1 MGGRP
6 GGIKRP
12 GGRDE
17 TAPGRVLRTDV
28 PAATVPRGA
37 FRAPQSMTLLYQW
50 LQRAAKVQGNNKA
63 LVYRDNY
70 LSWRGLLHR
79 VDRRAQEFKAMG
91 IKDGAW
97 VGLML
102 GNVPDFVILALALS
116 KLDAAVV
123 PIDPTTGARELELM
137 LTAAPLRALVTR
149 PRGSEGSI
157 TASGQTAPPPTQ
169 PATRPRASR
178 TTVPP
183 GTAATLAAPPG
194 AAASTGIPGVPGDAA
209 EVRRRLQGTLLTC
222 SVFKRTTPDVDVD
235 PVAILFT
242 ADSLGDPKAV
252 LRSEKNTT
260 AAVEHAA
267 SALDLTAESKILVA
281 VPLFHAYGWDLG
293 LLPTLKLG
301 ATMFLEEELSARRVG
316 KLIREHNVDV
326 LPGTPQ
332 MYAELSRLP
341 TAKKLDVEPT
351 RYLAAGSRLDEVVAN
366 DFHDKYGVRLMS
378 CYHSTEAATVAIDL
392 TGKNPTSVGKV
403 LDSVEVRV
411 TGTDGKPTTGKEGLL
426 WVRSKAL
433 SPVSLGPYDPDHGH
447 KNGAGSKK
455 DAKAKAALPAIGAVD
470 KQGWFRTGD
479 LGKLDKNG
487 RLFLTGREDDVVKVE
502 GKRVALGEVEGCL
515 ESFPKIKQAQ
525 AMVVTDP
532 LAGAMV
538 IARVVAK
545 TQCGAEEIIDH
556 CARNLAPYKV
566 PRRIEFCE
574 SI

>member
-1 MGGRP
+1 
-6 GGIKRP
+6 
-12 GGRDE
+12 
-17 TAPGRVLRTDV
+17 
-28 PAATVPRGA
+28 
-37 FRAPQSMTLLYQW
+37 MTLLYQW
-50 LQRAAKVQGNNKA
+50 LQRAARVQGNNKA

-157 TASGQTAPPPTQ
+157 TASGQTTPPPPT
-169 PATRPRASR
+169 PTPRSRGNR

-183 GTAATLAAPPG
+183 GAAGGAI
-194 AAASTGIPGVPGDAA
+194 AAAAQAALGTPGIDAGA

-222 SVFKRTTPDVDVD
+222 SVFKRDTPDVDVD
-235 PVAILFT
+235 PIAILFT

-252 LRSEKNTT
+252 LRSDKNSI
-260 AAVEHAA
+260 AAVDHAIA
-267 SALDLTAESKILVA
+267 TLELTQESRILVA

-293 LLPTLKLG
+293 LLPTRR
-301 ATMFLEEELSARRVG
+301 ALSSSSRYMVAPSLSVG
-316 KLIREHNVDV
+316 KLIREHDVDV

-341 TAKKLDVEPT
+341 TAKKLELANA
-351 RYLAAGSRLDEVVAN
+351 RYIAAGSRLEEAVAN
-366 DFHDKYGVRLMS
+366 EFLEKYGVRLLS

-392 TGKNPTSVGKV
+392 TGKSPTSVGKPLPGV
-403 LDSVEVRV
+403 DVRV
-411 TGTDGKPTTGKEGLL
+411 TGTDGKPVSNKDGIL

-433 SPVSLGPYDPDHGH
+433 SPVSLGPYDAETKGS
-447 KNGAGSKK
+447 NGKSASKSSSKSPASIGS
-455 DAKAKAALPAIGAVD
+455 VD

-479 LGKLDKNG
+479 KGRLDKSG
-487 RLFLTGREDDVVKVE
+487 RLYLAGREDDVVKVE

-515 ESFPKIKQAQ
+515 ESFPKVKQAQ
-525 AMVVTDP
+525 ALVITDP

-538 IARVVAK
+538 VARVVAK
-545 TQCGAEEIIDH
+545 SQCGAEEIIDH

-566 PRRIEFCE
+566 PRRIEFCDV
-574 SI
+574 I